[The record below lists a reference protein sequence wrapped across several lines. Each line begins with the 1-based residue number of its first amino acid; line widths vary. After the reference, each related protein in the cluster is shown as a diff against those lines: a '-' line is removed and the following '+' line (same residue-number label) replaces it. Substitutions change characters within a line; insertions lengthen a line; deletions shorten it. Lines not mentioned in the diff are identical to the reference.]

1 MHNLKEALLQA
12 EYWTLH
18 HFKGTLVKGLL
29 FKYEIEPRSLHDCR
43 LCRINHGEEI
53 NNSLWYIFWR
63 KLGDLWSKKQC
74 VVAKSSAEAKFRLMA
89 HGIFKLLWLK
99 NILNDLKVKRV
110 YPMSLFWDNKSPIN
124 KAHNSKQY
132 KQTKPVEVDRHF
144 IKVGKWSNLQP
155 YISTR
160 RQLADI
166 LTKRLVN
173 SAFQGIT
180 SKLGMDNLHSPAW
193 GEVLKNIESFNLG
206 NNCTTVIKSNFL
218 YIRSVANL

>member
-1 MHNLKEALLQA
+1 M
-12 EYWTLH
+12 
-18 HFKGTLVKGLL
+18 
-29 FKYEIEPRSLHDCR
+29 
-43 LCRINHGEEI
+43 
-53 NNSLWYIFWR
+53 
-63 KLGDLWSKKQC
+63 WSKKQC

-180 SKLGMDNLHSPAW
+180 SKLGMDNLHSPA
-193 GEVLKNIESFNLG
+193 
-206 NNCTTVIKSNFL
+206 
-218 YIRSVANL
+218 